1 MGLINQC
8 HCCLL
13 RPPAKDLRTPYTRRG
28 ITEIYSLMI
37 EECFVIKL
45 TSGND
50 DQSGICE
57 ECLRLLREASSF
69 KVQVQRCQTELRQR
83 LEAGLRVKEEKMDE
97 PLEDDLC
104 SEFAEP
110 SLPSDEVSLDQPIK
124 EEPRDE
130 YMSPPDKE
138 SPPCKEEPRDE
149 YMSPPD
155 EVSPGPPCEEEPRD
169 EYMSRR
175 DDEAATATSIPPRV
189 LGRTAKYYREY
200 RARKRAEWEKAL
212 LNRTCDPSTADSSI
226 NVARSVDK
234 KKAAT
239 EKRREYRARRKAQCY
254 QYCRAEQEKSWTT
267 SDTTVDSSINAGPVK
282 KKRKPAAEY
291 QREYR
296 ARIKAKRQAIIGRTA
311 GPSVD
316 PQTIVGPKSDG
327 FSLPK
332 KKTRAAYQREYRAR
346 KKAQRES
353 SSIQLS
359 TVPRTVYFLHVGG
372 EQG

>member
-1 MGLINQC
+1 MESINQC
-8 HCCLL
+8 HCCLQ
-13 RPPAKDLRTPYTRRG
+13 RPPAKYLRTPYTRHG

-45 TSGND
+45 TLGND

-69 KVQVQRCQTELRQR
+69 KMQVLRCQTELRER
-83 LEAGLRVKEEKMDE
+83 LEAELRVKEEKMDE

-169 EYMSRR
+169 EYMSLEVEVEFAPREVSDRR
-175 DDEAATATSIPPRV
+175 DGADEDRDTEGCSDEATTSTSTSTGQGRKTAQ
-189 LGRTAKYYREY
+189 YYRDHKQTQLKKESLTTIPSTNSSAINIVETSKKRKSAAQYQKEY
-200 RARKRAEWEKAL
+200 RARK
-212 LNRTCDPSTADSSI
+212 
-226 NVARSVDK
+226 
-234 KKAAT
+234 
-239 EKRREYRARRKAQCY
+239 KAQ
-254 QYCRAEQEKSWTT
+254 RNRLIWTGGC
-267 SDTTVDSSINAGPVK
+267 SMNQP
-282 KKRKPAAEY
+282 
-291 QREYR
+291 
-296 ARIKAKRQAIIGRTA
+296 TA
-311 GPSVD
+311 GLA
-316 PQTIVGPKSDG
+316 SDIG
-327 FSLPK
+327 FAKPTR
-332 KKTRAAYQREYRAR
+332 KTPAEYQREYRAR
-346 KKAQRES
+346 KKAKRES
-353 SSIQLS
+353 MRAAENGSMEIAD
-359 TVPRTVYFLHVGG
+359 G
-372 EQG
+372 